1 MEQWLTIRSSIAHQM
16 IKVSLMWWW

>member
-1 MEQWLTIRSSIAHQM
+1 MEQWLTIRSRIAHQM